1 MRTCISVSFFH
12 LFFNP
17 SELPSIYL
25 IRSGDG
31 RISSSILP
39 RLDFFS
45 IVTKK
50 EENGKVEGQERG
62 HIRAEGSAG
71 VEYAAM
77 GSIQAREIGLSQI
90 RVKTFVLIFIYI
102 YISGVVLCSTS
113 STGVVLCSTE

>member
-77 GSIQAREIGLSQI
+77 GCSIKAREIGLSQI

-102 YISGVVLCSTS
+102 YIWRST
-113 STGVVLCSTE
+113 L